1 VVLSAERARV
11 VRHARI
17 PVNAALTIRDLEP
30 GESEALGRLMVAVY
44 SNLEGFPTPADQPA
58 YYEMLAGI
66 GRFAEKPDTRVLVA
80 ITAEGRLVGGIV
92 YFGDMAHYGSGGS
105 ATTVKNASGIRLL
118 GVDPAFRHSGAGKA
132 LARACIGLARA
143 KGHAQVVL
151 HTTQAMRVA
160 WGLYERLGFER
171 SQDLDFLQQGLP
183 VFGFRLAL
191 QRVHTTAP
199 SNP

>member
-1 VVLSAERARV
+1 
-11 VRHARI
+11 
-17 PVNAALTIRDLEP
+17 VNAALTIRDLEP

-132 LARACIGLARA
+132 LAWACIDLARA

-171 SQDLDFLQQGLP
+171 SEDLDFLQQGFA